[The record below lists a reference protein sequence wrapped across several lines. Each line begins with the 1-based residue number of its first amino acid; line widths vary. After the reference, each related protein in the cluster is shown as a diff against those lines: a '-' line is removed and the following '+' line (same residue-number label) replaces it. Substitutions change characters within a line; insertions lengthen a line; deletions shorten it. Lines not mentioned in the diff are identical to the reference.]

1 MSESSAPNSPPKN
14 PIRLGD
20 AWRAIREVIADP
32 DRTDQVFVIIDA
44 LSGNSG
50 ERQFRRFAA
59 TPVGRR
65 VLSEER
71 DLLTVLGDRDA
82 LHALP
87 PGTLGRVYAEF
98 MSSEQISADGLVAA
112 SESGGRDPALNV
124 DRSRFGMRLR
134 DSHDLWH
141 TVTGYGRDLVGEAA
155 LLAFTF
161 AQTRNPGIG
170 FIVAVA
176 YFKSGGFPG
185 ARKVIREAYRRGRR
199 SAWLP
204 AADWEDLLGEE
215 IEEVRGQLG
224 LEALPEYAEMRSTAG
239 ELALKSR

>member
-1 MSESSAPNSPPKN
+1 
-14 PIRLGD
+14 
-20 AWRAIREVIADP
+20 
-32 DRTDQVFVIIDA
+32 
-44 LSGNSG
+44 
-50 ERQFRRFAA
+50 
-59 TPVGRR
+59 
-65 VLSEER
+65 
-71 DLLTVLGDRDA
+71 
-82 LHALP
+82 
-87 PGTLGRVYAEF
+87 
-98 MSSEQISADGLVAA
+98 
-112 SESGGRDPALNV
+112 
-124 DRSRFGMRLR
+124 MRLR

>member
-82 LHALP
+82 LQALP

-112 SESGGRDPALNV
+112 SESGRRDPALNI
-124 DRSRFGMRLR
+124 DRGRFGMRLR

-224 LEALPEYAEMRSTAG
+224 LEALPEYTEMRSTAG

>member
-71 DLLTVLGDRDA
+71 DLLSVLGDRDA

>member
-71 DLLTVLGDRDA
+71 DLLSVLGDRDA
-82 LHALP
+82 LHSLP

-124 DRSRFGMRLR
+124 DRGRFGMRLR

-141 TVTGYGRDLVGEAA
+141 TVTGYSRDLVGEAA

-224 LEALPEYAEMRSTAG
+224 LEALPEYTEMRSTAG

>member
-71 DLLTVLGDRDA
+71 DLLSVLGDRDA

-224 LEALPEYAEMRSTAG
+224 LEALPEYTEMRSTAG

>member
-71 DLLTVLGDRDA
+71 DLLSVLGDRDA

-98 MSSEQISADGLVAA
+98 MSSEQISADGLVEA
-112 SESGGRDPALNV
+112 SESGRRDPALNI
-124 DRSRFGMRLR
+124 DRGRFGMRLR

-141 TVTGYGRDLVGEAA
+141 TVTGYSRDLVGEAA